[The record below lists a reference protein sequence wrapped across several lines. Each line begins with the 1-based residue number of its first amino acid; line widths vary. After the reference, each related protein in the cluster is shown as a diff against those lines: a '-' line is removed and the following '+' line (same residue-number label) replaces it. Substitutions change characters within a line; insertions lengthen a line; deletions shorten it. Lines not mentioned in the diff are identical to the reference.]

1 MLLLNYAKIRT
12 YVIIGLLLSAGLIAA
27 QDPVLNLDFEDSKSS
42 FLREQIDKG
51 EAVYRADLLQPQ
63 FAPGIKGKA
72 LDLSSD
78 ALLRMPVRLDSNSH
92 IDYQQGSSFSF
103 QIWVKTK
110 KNAPQGTPIAGNK
123 PANQLAYPGWQI
135 YSQENGAW
143 ALNLADSTRQF
154 NYRPTAARQAINDG
168 VWHQLVFT
176 LDRNKQELWMYM
188 DGRNVAIYNVD
199 GLSSLNSDH
208 ATVIGGSDEKWEY
221 GSVGQW
227 YAFNGYMDEVRMWDR
242 ALTSSE
248 VGKLY
253 VDYCPQAS
261 VSTPFFGGQLKVM
274 AWNIWHG
281 GHRYGQQVGVQRV
294 IETIK
299 NVQPDIVGLIET
311 YGSGEIIADSL
322 GYHFYLISSNLSI
335 MSRFP
340 IVETVKA
347 FRPFN
352 FGGAKLKIGEQQ
364 ELLFLNTWLHYLPDY
379 LSNIEK
385 RSLSSEQLVLAEADT
400 RHSEVKQIL
409 SETQGLWENTDRIP
423 VIMSGDFN
431 SGSHL
436 DWTEATKG
444 MHAGYQVSWPVSMEM
459 EQAGF
464 KDSYRELHIN
474 PLVDPGLTWT
484 PRAATSSD
492 KYGLRDRIDYIYYS
506 GASLLPI
513 VSKVIDQHPILFP
526 SDHAAV
532 LTVFKLKTADR

>member
-1 MLLLNYAKIRT
+1 MLLPFYAKIRT
-12 YVIIGLLLSAGLIAA
+12 CTIFGLLLSTSMLLA
-27 QDPVLNLDFEDSKSS
+27 QEPILALDFEDSESS
-42 FLREQIDKG
+42 YLREQLDG
-51 EAVYRADLLQPQ
+51 EQAVYRADLLQPQ
-63 FAPGIKGKA
+63 FAPGIRGKA

-78 ALLRMPVRLDSNSH
+78 ALLRMPARLDSNVQ
-92 IDYQQGSSFSF
+92 IDYQQKSSFSF

-123 PANQLAYPGWQI
+123 PANQPAIPGWQI

-143 ALNLADSTRQF
+143 ALNLADSTRQY
-154 NYRPTAARQAINDG
+154 NYRPTAERQAINDG
-168 VWHQLVFT
+168 LWHQIVFT
-176 LDRNKQELWMYM
+176 LDRNKQELWMYR

-199 GLSSLNSDH
+199 GLSSLSNAH

-227 YAFNGYMDEVRMWDR
+227 YAFNGYLDEVKMWDR
-242 ALTSSE
+242 SLSPSE
-248 VGKLY
+248 VEQLY
-253 VDYCPQAS
+253 SDRCPQAL
-261 VSTPFFGGQLKVM
+261 VPTPFFGGQLKVM

-299 NVQPDIVGLIET
+299 RAQPDIVGLIET

-352 FGGAKLKIGEQQ
+352 FGGAMLKIDEQQ

-379 LSNIEK
+379 LSNAEK
-385 RSLSSEQLVLAEADT
+385 GTLSSEELILAEADT
-400 RHSEVKQIL
+400 RHDEVKQIL
-409 SETQGLWENTDRIP
+409 SETQGLWDNADEMP

-436 DWTEATKG
+436 DWTEATKDI
-444 MHAGYQVSWPVSMEM
+444 HAGYKVSWPVSKEM

-484 PRAATSSD
+484 PRAATSSN
-492 KYGLRDRIDYIYYS
+492 KYGLRDRIDYIYYK
-506 GASLLPI
+506 GEALLPI

-532 LTVFKLKTADR
+532 LTVFKLKTPDR